1 MLKISWVHEWV
12 TSNWIST
19 AVRSLS
25 FRPEER
31 FPMMSTFKVL
41 LCGAVLS
48 RVDAGQEQLGRRIH
62 YSQNDLVEYSPVTEK
77 HLTDGMTVRNYAVL
91 P

>member
-19 AVRSLS
+19 TVNHES

-48 RVDAGQEQLGRRIH
+48 RVDAGQEQLGRHIH
-62 YSQNDLVEYSPVTEK
+62 YSQND
-77 HLTDGMTVRNYAVL
+77 G
-91 P
+91 